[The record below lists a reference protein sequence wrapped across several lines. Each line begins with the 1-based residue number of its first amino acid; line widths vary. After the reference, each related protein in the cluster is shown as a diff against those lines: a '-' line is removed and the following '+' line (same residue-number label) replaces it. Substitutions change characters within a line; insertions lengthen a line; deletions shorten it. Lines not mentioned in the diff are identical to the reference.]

1 MFSFVYTSLLRNF
14 ATSLLFRVFAVAKLV
29 KYIFNMD
36 IKQCFIDFLE
46 FSLICYDDVKTILQY
61 KDEIFKEFS
70 QFAKMR
76 KFKQKEIKN
85 YFYNE
90 IIPFCI
96 DWVYQEKQEEINDK
110 LTNIQQDFE

>member
-1 MFSFVYTSLLRNF
+1 
-14 ATSLLFRVFAVAKLV
+14 
-29 KYIFNMD
+29 MD

-46 FSLICYDDVKTILQY
+46 FSFIDYDDVKTILQY

-70 QFAKMR
+70 QFAKIR

-90 IIPFCI
+90 IILFCL
-96 DWVYQEKQEEINDK
+96 DWEYQEKQEEINDK
-110 LTNIQQDFE
+110 LKNIKQDFE